1 MSTSPHLSRRSLLRG
16 VGLAGATVIVA
27 GTGALSYR
35 VYDQAILDP
44 DGGAAFDP
52 WRTWRDDPGPLGAV
66 AAAILAANPHN
77 SQPWTFGVSAAAI
90 EVFADSSRGTGTID
104 PFRREQHVGLG
115 CAIENLVLAAA
126 ARGLGPRVTLL
137 PAGPGGP
144 VARSCS
150 APSAA
155 RPSALHD
162 VIADRHTHR
171 GSFSATPIDAAAIDR
186 LAPDEPGIAVAWL
199 TSADQR
205 AAMGAL
211 MVDAAVAI
219 TADDE
224 QSRDAFAWFRS
235 TDDAIQRHRDG
246 LTLDGQDLRPLVRTL
261 AKLSPATSRTTGDEF
276 WVRQNVRGPHRD
288 RRGLRRAPRGR
299 RRRAGRRSSPAVA
312 PCSGS
317 TWRRHGTGSP
327 CTT

>member
-126 ARGLGPRVTLL
+126 VRGLGPRVTLL

-144 VARSCS
+144 VTASRWRRPRLGHPRSTTS
-150 APSAA
+150 SP
-155 RPSALHD
+155 
-162 VIADRHTHR
+162 T
-171 GSFSATPIDAAAIDR
+171 GTPI
-186 LAPDEPGIAVAWL
+186 AV
-199 TSADQR
+199 R
-205 AAMGAL
+205 
-211 MVDAAVAI
+211 
-219 TADDE
+219 
-224 QSRDAFAWFRS
+224 SRPRRS
-235 TDDAIQRHRDG
+235 T
-246 LTLDGQDLRPLVRTL
+246 P
-261 AKLSPATSRTTGDEF
+261 
-276 WVRQNVRGPHRD
+276 
-288 RRGLRRAPRGR
+288 RRSAGWRRAS
-299 RRRAGRRSSPAVA
+299 RASP
-312 PCSGS
+312 S
-317 TWRRHGTGSP
+317 HG
-327 CTT
+327 